1 MSNEYQKIKSK
12 VLEVLSPLGFSE
24 EQPATADGNGPLH
37 CILAKGGRK
46 FMVQW
51 DGEENFGWVES
62 WVDGDWV
69 MLESIV
75 PESPDA
81 EFAGHLDS
89 LIAELKS
96 CL

>member
-24 EQPATADGNGPLH
+24 EKPVTADGSMQ
-37 CILAKGGRK
+37 CILSKGDRK

-51 DGEENFGWVES
+51 DVEENFGWVES

-75 PESPDA
+75 PESPEP

>member
-1 MSNEYQKIKSK
+1 MSNEYQKIKGK
-12 VLEVLSPLGFSE
+12 VVEVLSPLGFSE
-24 EQPATADGNGPLH
+24 EQPDLAEGKVIR
-37 CILAKGGRK
+37 CILSKGDKK

-62 WVDGDWV
+62 WSDGDWV

-75 PESPDA
+75 PESA
-81 EFAGHLDS
+81 EPEFTGHLDS